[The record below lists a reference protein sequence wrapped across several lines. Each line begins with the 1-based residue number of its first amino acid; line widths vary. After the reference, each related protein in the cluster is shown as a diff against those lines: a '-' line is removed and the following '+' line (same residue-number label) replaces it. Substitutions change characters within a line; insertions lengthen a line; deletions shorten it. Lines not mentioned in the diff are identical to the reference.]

1 MYPDVPSNA
10 AVPVAVIVA
19 IALAPAP
26 VTVSTAI
33 VTSLAGVAPPKLVPR
48 IVSDCP
54 TP

>member
-19 IALAPAP
+19 IPLAPAL
-26 VTVSTAI
+26 TIVSIAI
-33 VTSLAGVAPPKLVPR
+33 DTSLAGVAPPKLVPG
-48 IVSDCP
+48 IVSVCP